1 MTDELWKEIPGY
13 PNYEASTLG
22 NARNK
27 NTGCIIKQQVKGG
40 YYCFSIQGKAFKVHR
55 IIAMTFIPNP
65 GNKFT
70 VNHKNHNKLDNSV
83 INLEWASITEQNR
96 HKRKTPREIQKL
108 ISSRPVWR
116 LDKITGERLQR
127 FERITDAAQWV
138 FDNKLTSIT
147 EFDGGKNIKT
157 KISAVA
163 QGRRQRHSAFGYDWK
178 YCNENENKYT
188 DEIWKEIPKEIVKG
202 VEGYQISTYGRLKNH
217 KGRISEGWNLKCG
230 YKWVSIHP
238 SSYLTHR
245 LVAKVFIPNPENKKE
260 VNHIDGNK
268 ENAHVDNL
276 EWATPS
282 ENCQHAH
289 DTGLNPAS
297 SRVEQYDSQ
306 MNKLNTFKSLKE
318 AANTN
323 GFCYATFRKNVKLG
337 KPYKKFYFKVINEG
351 GSEEDHQAKRD
362 PV

>member
-1 MTDELWKEIPGY
+1 MVSNLRKNEISGTSNTINKFEENLADYFDRKYAIAVSNGTVALELAVKQLDLEKGDEVIVPSFTIISCLSAVVRSEATPIFCDVDLDSWNMTLENIKKVKTERTKAVIMVHTYGLPSPAKEI
-13 PNYEASTLG
+13 E
-22 NARNK
+22 
-27 NTGCIIKQQVKGG
+27 
-40 YYCFSIQGKAFKVHR
+40 
-55 IIAMTFIPNP
+55 
-65 GNKFT
+65 
-70 VNHKNHNKLDNSV
+70 
-83 INLEWASITEQNR
+83 
-96 HKRKTPREIQKL
+96 
-108 ISSRPVWR
+108 
-116 LDKITGERLQR
+116 
-127 FERITDAAQWV
+127 
-138 FDNKLTSIT
+138 
-147 EFDGGKNIKT
+147 
-157 KISAVA
+157 
-163 QGRRQRHSAFGYDWK
+163 K

-217 KGRISEGWNLKCG
+217 KGRISEGWIPKCG

-238 SSYLTHR
+238 SNYLTHR

-268 ENAHVDNL
+268 ANTHVNNL

-318 AANTN
+318 AANKN
-323 GFCYATFRKNVKLG
+323 GFPYTTFCKNVKLG

-351 GSEEDHQAKRD
+351 GSEEDHQAKCD